1 MENLIFSLNATAPV
15 FLMMLL
21 GMLFRR
27 LGWIDEAFASRM
39 NRFVFLVPLPVLVFH
54 DLASAEIGDVW
65 NFRFV
70 AFCFLVTAASIA
82 ICALL
87 SCLLKEKTQ
96 RGEFIQASYRSSAAL
111 LGIALTTNIYG
122 DAGLVPLMIIGS
134 VPLYNVMAVVVL
146 SLTAPDEKGASGQP
160 SDSAGANPGS
170 PSAVT
175 AGNAVSGG
183 NAASGKR
190 LWKSTLKGIIT
201 NPIIL
206 GIAAGLLWS
215 VLRLPFPPILEKTVS
230 SLGDLAAPLGLIA
243 MGATFRLD
251 KAVGQAK
258 PAIAASLIK
267 LVGFCV
273 LFLPL
278 AVRMGFRE
286 EELVA
291 ILIML
296 GSATTVS
303 CYVMAKIM
311 GHEGTLTSSAVMLT
325 TLFSAF
331 TITGWLFLLKSLGL
345 L

>member
-1 MENLIFSLNATAPV
+1 MENLIFSLNATVPV

-21 GMLFRR
+21 GMLFRK
-27 LGWIDEAFASRM
+27 LGWIDEAFASKM
-39 NRFVFLVPLPVLVFH
+39 NQFVFLVPLPVLVFH
-54 DLASAEIGDVW
+54 DLAAADIGDVW

-70 AFCFLVTAASIA
+70 AFCFLATAASIA
-82 ICALL
+82 ICAVL
-87 SCLLKEKTQ
+87 SCFLKEKAQ

-134 VPLYNVMAVVVL
+134 VPLYNIMAVVVL
-146 SLTAPDEKGASGQP
+146 SLTSPAKDAPKKG
-160 SDSAGANPGS
+160 
-170 PSAVT
+170 
-175 AGNAVSGG
+175 
-183 NAASGKR
+183 
-190 LWKSTLKGIIT
+190 LWKSTLKGIVT

-215 VLRLPFPPILEKTVS
+215 VLGLPFPPILEKTVS
-230 SLGDLAAPLGLIA
+230 SLSDLTAPLGIIA

-251 KAVGQAK
+251 KAVGQAR
-258 PAIAASLIK
+258 PAIAASVIK
-267 LVGFCV
+267 LVGFCI

-278 AVRMGFRE
+278 AVRMGFRG

-303 CYVMAKIM
+303 CYVMAKNM

>member
-27 LGWIDEAFASRM
+27 LGWIDEAFASKM

-54 DLASAEIGDVW
+54 DLAAAEIGDVW

-70 AFCFLVTAASIA
+70 AFCFLATAASIA

-87 SCLLKEKTQ
+87 SCLLKEKPR

-146 SLTAPDEKGASGQP
+146 SLTAPDEKKASGQ
-160 SDSAGANPGS
+160 
-170 PSAVT
+170 
-175 AGNAVSGG
+175 
-183 NAASGKR
+183 AAISRKAE
-190 LWKSTLKGIIT
+190 LWKRTLKGIVT
-201 NPIIL
+201 TPIIL
-206 GIAAGLLWS
+206 GILLGLLWS
-215 VLRLPFPPILEKTVS
+215 MLRLPLPPILGKTVTN
-230 SLGDLAAPLGLIA
+230 LGDLAAPLGLMA

-251 KAVGQAK
+251 KAMGQAK
-258 PAIAASLIK
+258 PAIAASFIK

-278 AVRMGFRE
+278 AVRLGFRE

-303 CYVMAKIM
+303 CYVMAKSM
-311 GHEGTLTSSAVMLT
+311 GHEGVLTSSAVMLT

-331 TITGWLFLLKSLGL
+331 TITGWLFLLKSFGL
-345 L
+345 V